1 MYPMDKFGNKFG
13 TSFQLK
19 IISALLSDRIF
30 LQMVYD
36 ILKPEYFDSEANE
49 WIVKKTLSH
58 FDVYSELPTLDVFKV
73 EVGKVDRDVLKQS
86 IIDNLKQVWNLI
98 ESDDLDYV
106 KEKSLEFCKNQTFKN
121 AILES
126 VGLLEEGKF
135 DTIKSMIDSAMKA
148 GQDTDIGHE
157 YKLQIT
163 ERYESTVRDVIPTGW
178 DVLDELADGGFGKG
192 ELIMFAAPPGIGKS
206 WALVNV
212 GMAAAKLG
220 KTVVHYTLELNEGYV
235 GQRYDAVLTGTAVPN
250 LKYNIEDVTEQVN
263 NLKGEIIL
271 KYWPTK
277 SAGLN
282 TMRASLD
289 KLKLQGKKPDVIIV
303 DYADLLKG
311 NSRKER
317 HEELEEIVEGLRGI
331 AGEYECPL
339 YTASQINRSG
349 ANDDVIT
356 GTSIAGSFS
365 KLMTA
370 DFVVSLSRKIEDK
383 LAGTGRWHVIKNRF
397 GPDGMTLPSKANMS
411 NGRINIYSDDSID
424 GKNTQKDMKGGE
436 SLVRKNLLQKYN
448 EMKGDIDF

>member
-1 MYPMDKFGNKFG
+1 MDKFGNKFG
-13 TSFQLK
+13 TSFQIK

-30 LQMVYD
+30 LQTVYD
-36 ILKPEYFDSEANE
+36 ILKPEMFDSEANE
-49 WIVKKTLSH
+49 WLVTKTLSH
-58 FDVYSELPTLDVFKV
+58 FDGYSKLPTLDVFKNEVDKV
-73 EVGKVDRDVLKQS
+73 ERDVLKQS
-86 IIDNLKQVWNLI
+86 IIDNLKQVWNQL
-98 ESDDLDYV
+98 ESEDLEYV
-106 KEKSLEFCKNQTFKN
+106 KEQTLEFCKNQTFKS

-135 DTIKSMIDSAMKA
+135 DVIKSKIDSAMKA

-157 YKLQIT
+157 YKENIV
-163 ERYESTVRDVIPTGW
+163 ERYESIVRNVIPSGW
-178 DVLDELADGGFGKG
+178 DVIDELVDGGFGKG

-212 GMAAAKLG
+212 GMAAAKAG

-235 GQRYDAVLTGTAVPN
+235 GQRYDAVLTGIAVPN
-250 LKYNIEDVTEQVN
+250 LKFNMEEVSTQVG
-263 NLKGEIIL
+263 NLGGELII

-289 KLKLQGKKPDVIIV
+289 KLKLQGKNPDVIIV

-349 ANDDVIT
+349 AEDDIIT
-356 GTSIAGSFS
+356 GTKIAGSFS

-370 DFVVSLSRKIEDK
+370 DFMVSLSRKIEDK

-424 GKNTQKDMKGGE
+424 GKKTQSDMSKGE

-448 EMKGDIDF
+448 DMKGDIDF

>member
-1 MYPMDKFGNKFG
+1 MDKFGNKFG
-13 TSFQLK
+13 TSFQIK
-19 IISALLSDRIF
+19 ILSSLLSDRIF
-30 LQMVYD
+30 LQQMYD
-36 ILKPEYFDSEANE
+36 ILKPEMFDSEANE
-49 WIVKKTLSH
+49 WIVTKTLKH
-58 FDVYSELPTLDVFKV
+58 FDNFSQLPTLDVFKTEVDRV
-73 EVGKVDRDVLKQS
+73 ERDVLKQS
-86 IIDNLKQVWNLI
+86 IVDNLKQVWIGL
-98 ESDDLDYV
+98 ESDDLQYV
-106 KEKSLEFCKNQTFKN
+106 KEQSLEFCKNQTFKN

-126 VGLLEEGKF
+126 VDLLSDGKF
-135 DTIKSMIDSAMKA
+135 DVIKSKIDDAMKA
-148 GQDTDIGHE
+148 GQDTDVGHE
-157 YKLQIT
+157 YKENIV
-163 ERYESTVRDVIPTGW
+163 ERYESTVRNIIPTGW
-178 DVLDELADGGFGKG
+178 DAIDELVDGGFGKG

-212 GMAAAKLG
+212 GMAAAKKG

-235 GQRYDAVLTGTAVPN
+235 GQRYDSVLTGIAVPN
-250 LKYNIEDVTEQVN
+250 LKFNLDDVRTQV
-263 NLKGEIIL
+263 GELSGDIIV
-271 KYWPTK
+271 KHWPTK

-289 KLKLQGKKPDVIIV
+289 KLKLQGKSPDVIIV

-331 AGEYECPL
+331 AGEYEVPL

-349 ANDDVIT
+349 AEDDIIT
-356 GTSIAGSFS
+356 GTKIAGSFS

-424 GKNTQKDMKGGE
+424 GKKTQSDMNKGE

-448 EMKGDIDF
+448 EMNGDISF

>member
-1 MYPMDKFGNKFG
+1 MDKFGNKFG
-13 TSFQLK
+13 TSFQIK

-30 LQMVYD
+30 LQTVYD
-36 ILKPEYFDSEANE
+36 ILKPEMFDSEANE
-49 WIVKKTLSH
+49 WLVTKTLSH
-58 FDVYSELPTLDVFKV
+58 FDNYSKLPTLDVFKNEVDKV
-73 EVGKVDRDVLKQS
+73 ERDVLKQS
-86 IIDNLKQVWNLI
+86 IIDNLKQVWHQL
-98 ESDDLDYV
+98 ESEDLDYV
-106 KEKSLEFCKNQTFKN
+106 KEQTLEFCKNQTFKS

-135 DTIKSMIDSAMKA
+135 DVIKSKIDSAMKA

-157 YKLQIT
+157 YKENIT
-163 ERYESTVRDVIPTGW
+163 ERYESTVRNVIPSGW
-178 DVLDELADGGFGKG
+178 DVIDELVDGGFGKG
-192 ELIMFAAPPGIGKS
+192 ELIIFAAPPGIGKS

-235 GQRYDAVLTGTAVPN
+235 GQRYDAVLTGIAVPN
-250 LKYNIEDVTEQVN
+250 LKYNIEDVTTQVG
-263 NLKGEIIL
+263 NLGGELII

-282 TMRASLD
+282 TLRASLD
-289 KLKLQGKKPDVIIV
+289 KLKLQGKNPDVIIV

-349 ANDDVIT
+349 AEDDIIT
-356 GTSIAGSFS
+356 GTKIAGSFS

-370 DFVVSLSRKIEDK
+370 DFMVSLSRKIEDK

-424 GKNTQKDMKGGE
+424 GKKTQSDMSKGE

-448 EMKGDIDF
+448 DMKGDIDF

>member
-1 MYPMDKFGNKFG
+1 MDKFGNKFG
-13 TSFQLK
+13 TSFQIK
-19 IISALLSDRIF
+19 IISALISDRIF
-30 LQMVYD
+30 LQTVYD
-36 ILKPEYFDSEANE
+36 IIKPEYFDSESNE
-49 WIVKKTLSH
+49 WVVKKILSH
-58 FDVYSELPTLDVFKV
+58 FDEYGELPTLDVFKV
-73 EVGKVDRDVLKQS
+73 EVNKIDRDVLKQS
-86 IIDNLKQVWNLI
+86 IVDNLKQVWNGL

-106 KEKSLEFCKNQTFKN
+106 KEKTLEFCKNQTFKN

-135 DTIKSMIDSAMKA
+135 DIIKSKIDEAMKA

-157 YKLQIT
+157 YKLQIK
-163 ERYESTVRDVIPTGW
+163 ERYESTIRDVIPTGW
-178 DVLDELADGGFGKG
+178 DVIDELADGGFGKG

-212 GMAAAKLG
+212 GMAAAKAG

-250 LKYNIEDVTEQVN
+250 LKYNIEDVSNQVN
-263 NLKGEIIL
+263 NLKGELIL

-282 TMRASLD
+282 AMRASLD
-289 KLKLQGKKPDVIIV
+289 KLKLQGKNPDVIIV

-424 GKNTQKDMKGGE
+424 GKKTTSDMSKGE

-448 EMKGDIDF
+448 EMNKDIDF

>member
-1 MYPMDKFGNKFG
+1 MDKFGNKFG
-13 TSFQLK
+13 TSFQIK

-30 LQMVYD
+30 LQTVYD
-36 ILKPEYFDSEANE
+36 ILKPEAFDSEANE
-49 WIVKKTLSH
+49 WLVKIILKH
-58 FDVYSELPTLDVFKV
+58 FDEFSKLPTLDVFKV
-73 EVGKVDRDVLKQS
+73 EIDKVQRDVLKQS
-86 IIDNLKQVWNLI
+86 VLDNLKQIWNQL
-98 ESDDLDYV
+98 ESDDLEYV
-106 KEKSLEFCKNQTFKN
+106 KEQTLEFCKNQNFKS

-126 VGLLEEGKF
+126 VQLLEEGKF
-135 DTIKSMIDSAMKA
+135 DVIKEKIDNAMKS

-157 YKLQIT
+157 YKLDVKA
-163 ERYESTVRDVIPTGW
+163 RYESNIRNVIPTGW
-178 DVLDELADGGFGKG
+178 DVIDELVDGGFGKG
-192 ELIMFAAPPGIGKS
+192 ELILFAAPPGIGKS
-206 WALVNV
+206 WALINV
-212 GMAAAKLG
+212 GMAAVKAG

-235 GQRYDAVLTGTAVPN
+235 GQRYDAILTGTAVPN
-250 LKYNIEDVTEQVN
+250 LKYNIEEVERQVS
-263 NLKGEIIL
+263 NLSGELIV

-282 TMRASLD
+282 AIRASLD
-289 KLKLQGKKPDVIIV
+289 KLTLQGKKPDVIIC
-303 DYADLLKG
+303 DYADLLLG

-317 HEELEEIVEGLRGI
+317 HEELEELVEGLRGI

-349 ANDDVIT
+349 ADADVIT

-411 NGRINIYSDDSID
+411 NGRMSIYSDDSVD
-424 GKNTQKDMKGGE
+424 GKQTQSDMNKGE

-448 EMKGDIDF
+448 ELKTDIDF

>member
-1 MYPMDKFGNKFG
+1 MDKFGNKFG
-13 TSFQLK
+13 TSFQIK

-30 LQMVYD
+30 LQTVYD
-36 ILKPEYFDSEANE
+36 IIKPEMFDSDANE
-49 WIVKKTLSH
+49 WLVQKTLSH
-58 FDVYSELPTLDVFKV
+58 FDEYSQLPTLDVFKNEVNKV
-73 EVGKVDRDVLKQS
+73 ERDVLKHS
-86 IIDNLKQVWNLI
+86 VVDNLKQAWNHL

-106 KEKSLEFCKNQTFKN
+106 KEKTLEFCKNQTFKG

-135 DTIKSMIDSAMKA
+135 DVIKSLIDSAMKA
-148 GQDTDIGHE
+148 GQDTDVGHE
-157 YKLQIT
+157 YKENIV
-163 ERYESTVRDVIPTGW
+163 ERYESTVRNVVPTGW
-178 DVLDELADGGFGKG
+178 DAIDELVDGGFGKG

-212 GMAAAKLG
+212 GMAAAKKG

-235 GQRYDAVLTGTAVPN
+235 GQRYDSVLTGIAVPN
-250 LKYNIEDVTEQVN
+250 LKFNLDDVRTQVE
-263 NLKGEIIL
+263 NLSGDIIV
-271 KYWPTK
+271 KHWPTK

-289 KLKLQGKKPDVIIV
+289 KLKLQGKNPDIIIV

-331 AGEYECPL
+331 AGEYEVPL

-349 ANDDVIT
+349 AEDDIIT
-356 GTSIAGSFS
+356 GTKIAGSFS

-411 NGRINIYSDDSID
+411 NGIINIYSDDSID
-424 GKNTQKDMKGGE
+424 GKKTQSDMNKGE

-448 EMKGDIDF
+448 EMNTNIDF

>member
-1 MYPMDKFGNKFG
+1 MDKFGQKFG
-13 TSFQLK
+13 TSFQIK

-30 LQMVYD
+30 LQTVYD
-36 ILKPEYFDSEANE
+36 ILKPEAFDSEANE
-49 WIVKKTLSH
+49 WLVKIILKH
-58 FDVYSELPTLDVFKV
+58 FDEFSKLPTLDVFKV
-73 EVGKVDRDVLKQS
+73 EIDKVQRDVLKQS
-86 IIDNLKQVWNLI
+86 VLDNLKQVWNQL
-98 ESDDLDYV
+98 ESDDLEYV
-106 KEKSLEFCKNQTFKN
+106 KEQTLEFCKNQNFKG

-126 VGLLEEGKF
+126 VQLLEEGKF
-135 DTIKSMIDSAMKA
+135 DVIKEKIDNAMKS

-157 YKLQIT
+157 YKLDVKA
-163 ERYESTVRDVIPTGW
+163 RYESNIRNVIPTGW
-178 DVLDELADGGFGKG
+178 DVIDELVDGGFGKG
-192 ELIMFAAPPGIGKS
+192 ELILFAAPPGIGKS
-206 WALVNV
+206 WALINV
-212 GMAAAKLG
+212 GMAAVKAG

-235 GQRYDAVLTGTAVPN
+235 GQRYDAILTGTAVPN
-250 LKYNIEDVTEQVN
+250 LKYNIEEVERQVS
-263 NLKGEIIL
+263 NLSGELIV

-282 TMRASLD
+282 AIRASLD
-289 KLKLQGKKPDVIIV
+289 KLTLQGKKPDVIIC
-303 DYADLLKG
+303 DYADLLLG

-317 HEELEEIVEGLRGI
+317 HEELEELVEGLRGI

-349 ANDDVIT
+349 ADADVIT

-411 NGRINIYSDDSID
+411 NGRMSIYSDDSVD
-424 GKNTQKDMKGGE
+424 GKQTQSDMNKGE

-448 EMKGDIDF
+448 ELKTDIDF

>member
-1 MYPMDKFGNKFG
+1 MDTFGQKFG
-13 TSFQLK
+13 TSFQIK

-30 LQMVYD
+30 LQTVYD
-36 ILKPEYFDSEANE
+36 ILKPEAFDSEANE
-49 WIVKKTLSH
+49 WLVKIILKH
-58 FDVYSELPTLDVFKV
+58 FDEFSKLPTLDVFKV
-73 EVGKVDRDVLKQS
+73 EIDKVQRDVLKQTVL
-86 IIDNLKQVWNLI
+86 DNLKQVWNKL
-98 ESDDLDYV
+98 ESDDLEYV
-106 KEKSLEFCKNQTFKN
+106 KEQTLEFCKNQNFKG

-126 VGLLEEGKF
+126 VQLLEEGKF
-135 DTIKSMIDSAMKA
+135 DVIKEKIDNAMKS

-157 YKLQIT
+157 YKADVKQ
-163 ERYESTVRDVIPTGW
+163 RYEENIRNVIPTGW
-178 DVLDELADGGFGKG
+178 DVVDELVDGGFGKG
-192 ELIMFAAPPGIGKS
+192 ELILFAAPPGIGKS
-206 WALVNV
+206 WALINV
-212 GMAAAKLG
+212 GMAAVKAG

-235 GQRYDAVLTGTAVPN
+235 GQRYDAILTGTAVPN
-250 LKYNIEDVTEQVN
+250 LKYNIEEVERQVS
-263 NLKGEIIL
+263 NLSGELIV

-282 TMRASLD
+282 AIRASLD
-289 KLKLQGKKPDVIIV
+289 KLTLQGKKPDVIIC
-303 DYADLLKG
+303 DYADLLLG

-317 HEELEEIVEGLRGI
+317 HEELEELVEGLRGI

-349 ANDDVIT
+349 ADADVIT

-411 NGRINIYSDDSID
+411 NGRMDIYSDDSID
-424 GKNTQKDMKGGE
+424 GKKTQSDMNKGE

-448 EMKGDIDF
+448 ELKTDIDF

>member
-1 MYPMDKFGNKFG
+1 MDKFGNKFG
-13 TSFQLK
+13 TSFQIK
-19 IISALLSDRIF
+19 IISALISDRIF

-36 ILKPEYFDSEANE
+36 ILKPEMFDSEANE
-49 WIVKKTLSH
+49 WIVKKILSH
-58 FDVYSELPTLDVFKV
+58 FDGYSELPTLDVFKV
-73 EVGKVDRDVLKQS
+73 EVSKIERDVLKQS
-86 IIDNLKQVWNLI
+86 IVDNLKQVWNGL

-106 KEKSLEFCKNQTFKN
+106 KEKTLEFCKNQTFKN

-135 DTIKSMIDSAMKA
+135 DIIKSKIDDAMKA

-157 YKLQIT
+157 YKLHIK
-163 ERYESTVRDVIPTGW
+163 ERYEATIRDVIPTGW
-178 DVLDELADGGFGKG
+178 DVIDELADGGFGKG

-212 GMAAAKLG
+212 GMAAAKVG

-250 LKYNIEDVTEQVN
+250 LKYNIEDVSNQVQ
-263 NLKGEIIL
+263 NLKGELIL

-282 TMRASLD
+282 AMRASLD
-289 KLKLQGKKPDVIIV
+289 KLKLQGKNPDVIIV

-349 ANDDVIT
+349 ADDDVIT
-356 GTSIAGSFS
+356 GTKIAGSFS

-411 NGRINIYSDDSID
+411 NGRIQIFSDDSID
-424 GKNTQKDMKGGE
+424 GKKTTNDMSKGE
-436 SLVRKNLLQKYN
+436 SLVGKNLLQKYN
-448 EMKGDIDF
+448 EMKGDIDV

>member
-1 MYPMDKFGNKFG
+1 MDTLGNKFG
-13 TSFQLK
+13 TSFQIK

-30 LQMVYD
+30 LQTVYD
-36 ILKPEYFDSEANE
+36 ILKPEMFDSEANE
-49 WIVKKTLSH
+49 WLVTKTLSH
-58 FDVYSELPTLDVFKV
+58 FDTYSKLPTLDVFKTEVDKV
-73 EVGKVDRDVLKQS
+73 ERDVLKQS
-86 IIDNLKQVWNLI
+86 VVDNLKQAWNLL
-98 ESDDLDYV
+98 ESEDLEYV
-106 KEKSLEFCKNQTFKN
+106 KEKTLEFCKNQTFKN

-135 DTIKSMIDSAMKA
+135 DVIKSKIDSAMKA

-157 YKLQIT
+157 YKESIV
-163 ERYESTVRDVIPTGW
+163 ERYESTIRDVIPTGW
-178 DVLDELADGGFGKG
+178 DVINELVDGGFGKG
-192 ELIMFAAPPGIGKS
+192 ELVIFAAPPGIGKS
-206 WALVNV
+206 WALINT
-212 GMAAAKLG
+212 GMAAVKAG

-235 GQRYDAVLTGTAVPN
+235 GQRYDAVLTGIAVPN
-250 LKYNIEDVTEQVN
+250 LKYSLDDVKSQVG
-263 NLKGEIIL
+263 NLHGELII
-271 KYWPTK
+271 KCWPTK

-282 TMRASLD
+282 TIRASLD
-289 KLKLQGKKPDVIIV
+289 KLKLQGKNPDVIIV

-317 HEELEEIVEGLRGI
+317 HEELEELVEGLRGI

-339 YTASQINRSG
+339 FTASQINRSG
-349 ANDDVIT
+349 ADDDVIT
-356 GTSIAGSFS
+356 GTKIAGSFS

-411 NGRINIYSDDSID
+411 NGRIQIFSDDSID
-424 GKNTQKDMKGGE
+424 GKKTQQDMSKGE

-448 EMKGDIDF
+448 EMRGDIDF

>member
-1 MYPMDKFGNKFG
+1 MDKFGNKFG
-13 TSFQLK
+13 TSFQIK

-30 LQMVYD
+30 LQTVYD
-36 ILKPEYFDSEANE
+36 ILKPEAFDSEANE
-49 WIVKKTLSH
+49 WLVKIILKH
-58 FDVYSELPTLDVFKV
+58 FDEFSKLPTLDVFKV
-73 EVGKVDRDVLKQS
+73 EIDKVQRDVLKQS
-86 IIDNLKQVWNLI
+86 VLDNLKQVWNQI
-98 ESDDLDYV
+98 ESDDLEYV
-106 KEKSLEFCKNQTFKN
+106 KEQTLEFCKNQNFKG

-126 VGLLEEGKF
+126 VQLLEEGKF
-135 DTIKSMIDSAMKA
+135 DVIKEKIDNAMKS

-157 YKLQIT
+157 YKLDVKA
-163 ERYESTVRDVIPTGW
+163 RYESNIRNVIPTGW
-178 DVLDELADGGFGKG
+178 DVIDELVDGGFGKG
-192 ELIMFAAPPGIGKS
+192 ELILFAAPPGIGKS
-206 WALVNV
+206 WALINV
-212 GMAAAKLG
+212 GMAAVKAG

-235 GQRYDAVLTGTAVPN
+235 GQRYDAILTGTAVPN
-250 LKYNIEDVTEQVN
+250 LKYNIEEVERQVS
-263 NLKGEIIL
+263 NLSGELIV

-282 TMRASLD
+282 AIRASLD
-289 KLKLQGKKPDVIIV
+289 KLTLQGKKPDVIIC
-303 DYADLLKG
+303 DYADLLMG

-317 HEELEEIVEGLRGI
+317 HEELEELVEGLRGI

-349 ANDDVIT
+349 ADADVIT

-411 NGRINIYSDDSID
+411 NGRMSIYSDDSVD
-424 GKNTQKDMKGGE
+424 GKQTQSDMNKGE

-448 EMKGDIDF
+448 ELKTDINF

>member
-1 MYPMDKFGNKFG
+1 M
-13 TSFQLK
+13 
-19 IISALLSDRIF
+19 
-30 LQMVYD
+30 YD
-36 ILKPEYFDSEANE
+36 ILKPEMFDSDANE
-49 WIVKKTLSH
+49 WIVTKTLSH
-58 FDVYSELPTLDVFKV
+58 FDNFSQLPTLDVFKNEVDKV
-73 EVGKVDRDVLKQS
+73 ERDVLKQS
-86 IIDNLKQVWNLI
+86 IVDNLKQVWNGL
-98 ESDDLDYV
+98 ESDDLEYV
-106 KEKSLEFCKNQTFKN
+106 KEQSLEFCKNQTFKN

-126 VGLLEEGKF
+126 VDLLSDGKF
-135 DTIKSMIDSAMKA
+135 DVIKSKIDDAMKA
-148 GQDTDIGHE
+148 GQDTDVGHE
-157 YKLQIT
+157 YKENII
-163 ERYESTVRDVIPTGW
+163 ERYQSTVRNVIPSGW
-178 DVLDELADGGFGKG
+178 DAIDELVDGGFGKG

-212 GMAAAKLG
+212 GMAAAKKG

-235 GQRYDAVLTGTAVPN
+235 GQRYDSVLTGIAVPN
-250 LKYNIEDVTEQVN
+250 LKFNLDDVRTQVEG
-263 NLKGEIIL
+263 LSGDIIV
-271 KYWPTK
+271 KHWPTK

-289 KLKLQGKKPDVIIV
+289 KLKLQGKNPDLIIV

-331 AGEYECPL
+331 AGEYEVPL
-339 YTASQINRSG
+339 FTASQINRSG

-411 NGRINIYSDDSID
+411 NGRIDIYNDDSID
-424 GKNTQKDMKGGE
+424 GKKTQKDMNNGGE
-436 SLVRKNLLQKYN
+436 LVRKNLLQKYN
-448 EMKGDIDF
+448 EMNKDIDF

>member
-1 MYPMDKFGNKFG
+1 MDKFGNKFG
-13 TSFQLK
+13 TSFQIK
-19 IISALLSDRIF
+19 IISALLSDKVF
-30 LQMVYD
+30 LQTVYD
-36 ILKPEYFDSEANE
+36 ILKPEAFDSEANE
-49 WIVKKTLSH
+49 WLVKIILKH
-58 FDVYSELPTLDVFKV
+58 FDEFSKLPTLDVFKV
-73 EVGKVDRDVLKQS
+73 EIDKVQRDVLKQS
-86 IIDNLKQVWNLI
+86 VLDNLKQVWNHL
-98 ESDDLDYV
+98 ESDDLEYV
-106 KEKSLEFCKNQTFKN
+106 KEQTLEFCKNQNFKG

-126 VGLLEEGKF
+126 VQLLEEGKF
-135 DTIKSMIDSAMKA
+135 DIIKEKIDNAMKS

-157 YKLQIT
+157 YKLDIK
-163 ERYESTVRDVIPTGW
+163 ERYENSVRNVIPTGW
-178 DVLDELADGGFGKG
+178 DVIDELVDGGFGKG
-192 ELIMFAAPPGIGKS
+192 ELIIFAAPPGIGKS
-206 WALVNV
+206 WALINV
-212 GMAAAKLG
+212 GMAAVKAG

-235 GQRYDAVLTGTAVPN
+235 GQRYDAILTGTPVPN
-250 LKYNIEDVTEQVN
+250 LKYDIEEVERQVS
-263 NLKGEIIL
+263 NLPGELIV

-282 TMRASLD
+282 AMRASLD
-289 KLKLQGKKPDVIIV
+289 KLTLQGKKPDVIIC
-303 DYADLLKG
+303 DYADLLMG

-317 HEELEEIVEGLRGI
+317 HEELEELVEGLRGI

-349 ANDDVIT
+349 ADADIIT

-411 NGRINIYSDDSID
+411 NGRMSIYSDNSID
-424 GKNTQKDMKGGE
+424 GKQTQSDMNKGE

-448 EMKGDIDF
+448 ELKGDIDF

>member
-1 MYPMDKFGNKFG
+1 MDKFGNKFG

-19 IISALLSDRIF
+19 IISCLLSDRIF
-30 LQMVYD
+30 LQQVYD
-36 ILKPEYFDSEANE
+36 ILKPEMFDSDANE
-49 WIVKKTLSH
+49 WLVTKTMAH
-58 FDVYSELPTLDVFKV
+58 FDGYSSLPTLDVFKTEVDKV
-73 EVGKVDRDVLKQS
+73 ERDVLKQS
-86 IIDNLKQVWNLI
+86 IVDNLKQVWNFL
-98 ESDDLDYV
+98 ESDDLSYV
-106 KEKSLEFCKNQTFKN
+106 KEQTLEFCKNQTFKN

-126 VGLLEEGKF
+126 VDLLNDGKF
-135 DTIKSMIDSAMKA
+135 DVIKSKIDNAMKA

-157 YKLQIT
+157 YKENIID
-163 ERYESTVRDVIPTGW
+163 RYESTVRNVIPSGW
-178 DVLDELADGGFGKG
+178 DAIDELVDGGFGKG

-212 GMAAAKLG
+212 GMAAAKKG

-235 GQRYDAVLTGTAVPN
+235 GQRYDSVLTGIAVPN
-250 LKYNIEDVTEQVN
+250 LKFNLDDVRNQVE
-263 NLKGEIIL
+263 NLSGDIIV
-271 KYWPTK
+271 KHWPTK

-289 KLKLQGKKPDVIIV
+289 KLKLQGKSPDLIIV

-331 AGEYECPL
+331 AGEYEVPL
-339 YTASQINRSG
+339 FTASQINRSG

-411 NGRINIYSDDSID
+411 NGRIDIYSDDSID
-424 GKNTQKDMKGGE
+424 GKKTQSDMNKGE

-448 EMKGDIDF
+448 EMNKDIDF

>member
-1 MYPMDKFGNKFG
+1 MDKFGNKFG
-13 TSFQLK
+13 TSFQIK

-30 LQMVYD
+30 LQTVYD
-36 ILKPEYFDSEANE
+36 ILKPEAFDSEANE
-49 WIVKKTLSH
+49 WLVKIILKH
-58 FDVYSELPTLDVFKV
+58 FDEFSKLPTLDVFKV
-73 EVGKVDRDVLKQS
+73 EIDKVQRDVLKQS
-86 IIDNLKQVWNLI
+86 VLDNLKQVWNQI
-98 ESDDLDYV
+98 ESDDLEYV
-106 KEKSLEFCKNQTFKN
+106 KEQTLEFCKNQNFKG

-126 VGLLEEGKF
+126 VQLLEEGKF
-135 DTIKSMIDSAMKA
+135 DVIKEKIDNAMKS

-157 YKLQIT
+157 YKLDVKA
-163 ERYESTVRDVIPTGW
+163 RYESNIRNVIPTGW
-178 DVLDELADGGFGKG
+178 DVIDELVDGGFGKG
-192 ELIMFAAPPGIGKS
+192 ELILFAAPPGIGKS
-206 WALVNV
+206 WALINV
-212 GMAAAKLG
+212 GMAAVKAG

-235 GQRYDAVLTGTAVPN
+235 GQRYDAILTGTAVPN
-250 LKYNIEDVTEQVN
+250 LKYNIEEVERQVS
-263 NLKGEIIL
+263 NLSGELIV

-282 TMRASLD
+282 AIRASLD
-289 KLKLQGKKPDVIIV
+289 KLTLQGKKPDVIIC
-303 DYADLLKG
+303 DYADLLLG

-317 HEELEEIVEGLRGI
+317 HEELEELVEGLRGI

-349 ANDDVIT
+349 ADADVIT

-411 NGRINIYSDDSID
+411 NGRMSIYSDDSVD
-424 GKNTQKDMKGGE
+424 GKQTQSDMNKGG

-448 EMKGDIDF
+448 ELKTDIDF

>member
-1 MYPMDKFGNKFG
+1 MDKFGNKFG
-13 TSFQLK
+13 TSFQIK
-19 IISALLSDRIF
+19 IVSALLSDRIF
-30 LQMVYD
+30 LQTVYD
-36 ILKPEYFDSEANE
+36 ILKPEMFDSEANE
-49 WIVKKTLSH
+49 WLVTKTLSH
-58 FDVYSELPTLDVFKV
+58 FDNYSKLPTLDVFKNEVDTV
-73 EVGKVDRDVLKQS
+73 ERDVLKQS
-86 IIDNLKQVWNLI
+86 IIDNLKQVWHQL
-98 ESDDLDYV
+98 ESEDLDYV
-106 KEKSLEFCKNQTFKN
+106 KEQTLEFCKNQTFKS

-135 DTIKSMIDSAMKA
+135 DVIKSKIDSAMKA

-157 YKLQIT
+157 YKENIT
-163 ERYESTVRDVIPTGW
+163 ERYESTVRNVIPSGW
-178 DVLDELADGGFGKG
+178 DVIDELVDGGFGKG
-192 ELIMFAAPPGIGKS
+192 ELIIFAAPPGIGKS

-212 GMAAAKLG
+212 GMAAAKAG

-235 GQRYDAVLTGTAVPN
+235 GQRYDAVLTGIAVPN
-250 LKYNIEDVTEQVN
+250 LKYNIEDVTTQVG
-263 NLKGEIIL
+263 NLGGELII

-282 TMRASLD
+282 TLRASLD
-289 KLKLQGKKPDVIIV
+289 KLKLQGKNPDVIIV

-349 ANDDVIT
+349 AEDDIIT
-356 GTSIAGSFS
+356 GTKIGGSFS

-370 DFVVSLSRKIEDK
+370 DFMVSLSRKIEDK

-424 GKNTQKDMKGGE
+424 GKKTQSDMSKGE

-448 EMKGDIDF
+448 DMKGDIDF

>member
-1 MYPMDKFGNKFG
+1 MDKFGQKFG
-13 TSFQLK
+13 TSFQIK

-30 LQMVYD
+30 LQTVYD
-36 ILKPEYFDSEANE
+36 ILKPEAFDSEANE
-49 WIVKKTLSH
+49 WLVKIILKH
-58 FDVYSELPTLDVFKV
+58 FDEFSKLPTLDVFKV
-73 EVGKVDRDVLKQS
+73 EIDKVQRDVLKQS
-86 IIDNLKQVWNLI
+86 VLDNLKQVWNQI
-98 ESDDLDYV
+98 ESDDLEYV
-106 KEKSLEFCKNQTFKN
+106 KEQTLEFCKNQNFKG

-126 VGLLEEGKF
+126 VQLLEEGKF
-135 DTIKSMIDSAMKA
+135 DVIKEKIDNAMKS

-157 YKLQIT
+157 YKLDVKV
-163 ERYESTVRDVIPTGW
+163 RYESNIRNVIPTGW
-178 DVLDELADGGFGKG
+178 DVIDELVDGGFGKG
-192 ELIMFAAPPGIGKS
+192 ELILFAAPPGIGKS
-206 WALVNV
+206 WALINV
-212 GMAAAKLG
+212 GMAAVKAG

-235 GQRYDAVLTGTAVPN
+235 GQRYDAILTGTAVPN
-250 LKYNIEDVTEQVN
+250 LKYNIEEVERQVS
-263 NLKGEIIL
+263 NLSGELIV

-282 TMRASLD
+282 AIRASLD
-289 KLKLQGKKPDVIIV
+289 KLTLQGKKPDVIIC
-303 DYADLLKG
+303 DYADLLLG

-317 HEELEEIVEGLRGI
+317 HEELEELVEGLRGI

-349 ANDDVIT
+349 ADADVIT

-411 NGRINIYSDDSID
+411 NGRMSIYSDDSVD
-424 GKNTQKDMKGGE
+424 GKQTQSDMNKGE

-448 EMKGDIDF
+448 ELKTDIDF

>member
-1 MYPMDKFGNKFG
+1 MC
-13 TSFQLK
+13 
-19 IISALLSDRIF
+19 IRDRV
-30 LQMVYD
+30 Q
-36 ILKPEYFDSEANE
+36 
-49 WIVKKTLSH
+49 
-58 FDVYSELPTLDVFKV
+58 
-73 EVGKVDRDVLKQS
+73 RDVLKQTVL
-86 IIDNLKQVWNLI
+86 DNLKQVWNKL
-98 ESDDLDYV
+98 ESDDLEYV
-106 KEKSLEFCKNQTFKN
+106 KEQTLEFCKNQNFKG

-126 VGLLEEGKF
+126 VQLLEEGKF
-135 DTIKSMIDSAMKA
+135 DVIKEKIDNAMKS

-157 YKLQIT
+157 YKADVKQ
-163 ERYESTVRDVIPTGW
+163 RYEENIRNVIPTGW
-178 DVLDELADGGFGKG
+178 DVVDELVDGGFGKG
-192 ELIMFAAPPGIGKS
+192 ELILFAAPPGIGKS
-206 WALVNV
+206 WALINV
-212 GMAAAKLG
+212 GMAAVKAG

-235 GQRYDAVLTGTAVPN
+235 GQRYDAILTGTAVPN
-250 LKYNIEDVTEQVN
+250 LKYNIEEVERQVS
-263 NLKGEIIL
+263 NLSGELIV

-282 TMRASLD
+282 AIRASLD
-289 KLKLQGKKPDVIIV
+289 KLTLQGKKPDVIIC
-303 DYADLLKG
+303 DYADLLLG

-317 HEELEEIVEGLRGI
+317 HEELEELVEGLRGI

-349 ANDDVIT
+349 ADADVIT

-411 NGRINIYSDDSID
+411 NGRMDIYSDDSID
-424 GKNTQKDMKGGE
+424 GKKTQSDMNKGE

-448 EMKGDIDF
+448 ELKTDTDF

>member
-1 MYPMDKFGNKFG
+1 MNHSTFGTKFG
-13 TSFQLK
+13 TSFQIK
-19 IISALLSDRIF
+19 IISSLLSDKIF
-30 LQMVYD
+30 LQQMFD
-36 ILKPEYFDSEANE
+36 ILKPEMFDSDANE
-49 WIVKKTLSH
+49 WIVSKTLHH
-58 FDVYSELPTLDVFKV
+58 FDTFSQLPTLDVFKHQADKV
-73 EVGKVDRDVLKQS
+73 EMDVLKHS
-86 IIDNLKQVWNLI
+86 IVDNLKQVWNGL
-98 ESDDLDYV
+98 ESDDLEYV
-106 KEKSLEFCKNQTFKN
+106 KEQSLEFCKNQTFKN

-126 VGLLEEGKF
+126 VDLLSDGKF
-135 DTIKSMIDSAMKA
+135 DVIKEKIDNAMKA

-157 YKLQIT
+157 YKENIT
-163 ERYESTVRDVIPTGW
+163 ERYESTVRNVIPSGW
-178 DVLDELADGGFGKG
+178 DAIDELVDGGFGKG
-192 ELIMFAAPPGIGKS
+192 ELIIFAAPPGIGKS
-206 WALVNV
+206 WALVNI

-235 GQRYDAVLTGTAVPN
+235 GQRYDSVLTGIAVPN
-250 LKYNIEDVTEQVN
+250 LKFNLDDVRKQVET
-263 NLKGEIIL
+263 LSGDIIV
-271 KYWPTK
+271 KHWPTK

-289 KLKLQGKKPDVIIV
+289 KLKLQGKAPDLIIC

-331 AGEYECPL
+331 AGEYEVPL
-339 YTASQINRSG
+339 FTASQINRSG
-349 ANDDVIT
+349 ADMDVIT

-411 NGRINIYSDDSID
+411 TGRIDIYNDDSVD
-424 GKNTQKDMKGGE
+424 GRKTQSDMNKGE
-436 SLVRKNLLQKYN
+436 SVVRKNLLQKYK
-448 EMKGDIDF
+448 EMSGDIDV

>member
-1 MYPMDKFGNKFG
+1 MDKFGQKFG
-13 TSFQLK
+13 TSFQIK

-30 LQMVYD
+30 LQTVYD
-36 ILKPEYFDSEANE
+36 ILKPEAFDSEANE
-49 WIVKKTLSH
+49 WLVKIILKH
-58 FDVYSELPTLDVFKV
+58 FDEFSKLPTLDVFKV
-73 EVGKVDRDVLKQS
+73 EIDKVQRDVLKQS
-86 IIDNLKQVWNLI
+86 VLDNLKQVWNQL
-98 ESDDLDYV
+98 ESDDLEYV
-106 KEKSLEFCKNQTFKN
+106 KEQTLEFCKNQNFKG

-126 VGLLEEGKF
+126 VQLLEEGKF
-135 DTIKSMIDSAMKA
+135 DVIKEKIDNAMKS

-157 YKLQIT
+157 YKLDVKV
-163 ERYESTVRDVIPTGW
+163 RYESNIRNVIPTGW
-178 DVLDELADGGFGKG
+178 DVIDELVDGGFGKG
-192 ELIMFAAPPGIGKS
+192 ELILFAAPPGIGKS
-206 WALVNV
+206 WALINV
-212 GMAAAKLG
+212 GMAAVKAG

-235 GQRYDAVLTGTAVPN
+235 GQRYDAILTGTAVPN
-250 LKYNIEDVTEQVN
+250 LKYNIEEVERQVS
-263 NLKGEIIL
+263 NLSGELIV

-282 TMRASLD
+282 AIRASLD
-289 KLKLQGKKPDVIIV
+289 KLTLQGKKPDVIIC
-303 DYADLLKG
+303 DYADLLMG

-317 HEELEEIVEGLRGI
+317 HEELEELVEGLRGI

-349 ANDDVIT
+349 ADADVIT

-411 NGRINIYSDDSID
+411 NGRMSIYSDDSVD
-424 GKNTQKDMKGGE
+424 GKQTQSDMNKGG

-448 EMKGDIDF
+448 ELKTDIDF